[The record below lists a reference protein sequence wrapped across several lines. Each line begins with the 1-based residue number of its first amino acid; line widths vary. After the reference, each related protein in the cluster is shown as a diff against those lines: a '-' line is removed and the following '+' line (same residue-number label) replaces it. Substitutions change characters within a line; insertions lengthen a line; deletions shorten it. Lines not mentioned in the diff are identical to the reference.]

1 VTADVAGPSWSGPL
15 AQVLVAP
22 SRDLPEAERRR
33 LRRLLTT
40 QVRDETTL
48 ESRSAAERLAVLT
61 QVLIGVESGIW
72 DSPLGEDGWVRAAS
86 TSLEALSQA
95 EISEALSTRVGSWAA
110 LAVYLMHEHR
120 PATGHPAEAKWYED
134 AARAVAHLL
143 VDADENLVANFC
155 QPFTNANG
163 NPVDPDAVMHVV
175 ELVVQGDP
183 MWEAVDVLSRSRPGW
198 RVHQHGATLLHVDV
212 DSRSVVLP
220 AAEALDAIPGDQR
233 AAVWATGLT
242 AGWTIAIRDAG
253 TLIRV
258 DKDAQGHVT
267 WHHFRLGPL
276 ISPVGIARDP
286 GQASRARIPHQAL
299 NRPFDEAVRALLA
312 TGINFSAD
320 PPSECPAGI
329 DW

>member
-1 VTADVAGPSWSGPL
+1 MTADVAGPNW
-15 AQVLVAP
+15 
-22 SRDLPEAERRR
+22 SRDLPEPERRR
-33 LRRLLTT
+33 VRRQLTA
-40 QVRDETTL
+40 QVTDQTRIQSL
-48 ESRSAAERLAVLT
+48 SAAERLALLT
-61 QVLIGVESGIW
+61 QVLTGAESRIW
-72 DSPLGEDGWVRAAS
+72 DSPLGEDGWIRMAS
-86 TSLEALSQA
+86 TVLEALGQA
-95 EISEALSTRVGSWAA
+95 DVPEALSTRVGSWAA

-120 PATGHPAEAKWYED
+120 PATGHPAEATWYEE
-134 AARAVAHLL
+134 AASAVAHLL
-143 VDADENLVANFC
+143 VDADEDLVADFG

-163 NPVDPDAVMHVV
+163 NPVDPEAVMHVV
-175 ELVVQGDP
+175 TLVVQGDP
-183 MWEAVDVLSRSRPGW
+183 MWEAVDALSRSRPGW
-198 RVHQHGATLLHVDV
+198 RVHQHNATLLHVDV
-212 DSRSVVLP
+212 DARSVVLP

-276 ISPVGIARDP
+276 TSPTGIARDP
-286 GQASRARIPHQAL
+286 GQASRARIPHQPL
-299 NRPFDEAVRALLA
+299 NRPFDEALSALLA

-329 DW
+329 NW